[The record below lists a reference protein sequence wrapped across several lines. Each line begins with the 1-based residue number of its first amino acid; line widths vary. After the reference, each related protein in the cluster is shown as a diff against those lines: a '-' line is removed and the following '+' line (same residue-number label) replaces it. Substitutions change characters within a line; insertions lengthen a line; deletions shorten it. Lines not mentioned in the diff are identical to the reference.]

1 MRYYIFI
8 THCVTKYLEEMDMN
22 TTTERTTPD
31 EPVKRTVFYELSRK
45 VMLAAIGAAA
55 VASDEI
61 TSFVTRLAE
70 RGEIAEKDARHLINE
85 VLEQREKLE
94 DEQKAEKERVTTAA
108 NKTEIESLTAR
119 INELNKRI
127 EELKKGQASS
137 GQGS

>member
-1 MRYYIFI
+1 MRYKNIFWRNI
-8 THCVTKYLEEMDMN
+8 KMT
-22 TTTERTTPD
+22 TTTEQNTPD

-70 RGEIAEKDARHLINE
+70 RGEIAEKDARRLITE
-85 VLEQREKLE
+85 VLDQREKLE
-94 DEQKAEKERVTTAA
+94 EEQKTEQEHAKAA
-108 NKTEIESLTAR
+108 VNKAEIEALTTR

-127 EELKKGQASS
+127 EELKKGQQPT
-137 GQGS
+137 GQES

>member
-1 MRYYIFI
+1 MRYIFFGGFEMTVI
-8 THCVTKYLEEMDMN
+8 DEE
-22 TTTERTTPD
+22 TRPD

-70 RGEIAEKDARHLINE
+70 RGEIAEKDARQLIHE
-85 VLEQREKLE
+85 VLDQREKLE
-94 DEQKAEKERVTTAA
+94 EEQKIEREQAKATTDKA
-108 NKTEIESLTAR
+108 EIEALSVR

-127 EELKKGQASS
+127 EELKKGQQSS
-137 GQGS
+137 GQGA

>member
-1 MRYYIFI
+1 MTVINEE
-8 THCVTKYLEEMDMN
+8 TKPE
-22 TTTERTTPD
+22 

-70 RGEIAEKDARHLINE
+70 RGEIAEKDARQLIHE
-85 VLEQREKLE
+85 VLDQREKLE
-94 DEQKAEKERVTTAA
+94 EEQKAEREQAKASSDKA
-108 NKTEIESLTAR
+108 EIEALSVR

-127 EELKKGQASS
+127 EELKKGQQSS
-137 GQGS
+137 GQGA

>member
-1 MRYYIFI
+1 M
-8 THCVTKYLEEMDMN
+8 T
-22 TTTERTTPD
+22 TTTEETRPE

-61 TSFVTRLAE
+61 STFVTRLAE

-94 DEQKAEKERVTTAA
+94 EEQKTEREQARAAA
-108 NKTEIESLTAR
+108 NKAEIDALTLR

-127 EELKKGQASS
+127 EELKKGQQSS
-137 GQGS
+137 VQEA